1 MTADLAKRASP
12 LPGMLFVSA
21 LFLFAL
27 IGCARSQNDIIGKWT
42 TAGDSSAMVW
52 EFSKDGSVLMGGT
65 RGKYSFG
72 DNERIKIQTP
82 FGTSVYQM
90 EFSGDQM
97 TLKDPTGSKLV
108 FTKQK

>member
-1 MTADLAKRASP
+1 MILA
-12 LPGMLFVSA
+12 SA
-21 LFLFAL
+21 LLLCAL
-27 IGCARSQNDIIGKWT
+27 AGCGRSQSDIVGKWST
-42 TAGDSSAMVW
+42 PGDSSAMVW
-52 EFSKDGSVLMGGT
+52 EFSPDGSVLMGGT

-90 EFSGDQM
+90 EFLGEQM